1 MAVGRYGFKMIV
13 WADFF
18 MHQSP
23 LCYGRCVYFCVQ
35 DCLLGQLKKSPY
47 VEPTAAGCFHIEN
60 LNLKWPRFL
69 DKYKKINNIDSTL
82 SISSLGLE

>member
-1 MAVGRYGFKMIV
+1 
-13 WADFF
+13 

-69 DKYKKINNIDSTL
+69 DKYTKINNIDSTL